1 MNRFFWV
8 FFLLFTPSTLLLSQ
22 QKTTEKLDRIIK
34 RDYTIIDAVIT
45 KMSSTAIEY
54 KLPNE
59 SLINVLDVKEIA
71 KINFAN
77 GKSQTF
83 NLNEKSTTPL
93 NNSTSGVNSLP
104 STSPEG
110 SNNNGIITKLPI
122 KQHTIAIL
130 PVPFVNTETQ
140 YASEEMSKLAQTDL
154 FNSFAAKELNIAP
167 LSVQDLRTTNSLLKK
182 AGINYSNID
191 ETPTE
196 ELHQI
201 LGVDHLV
208 AVKASYF
215 IERKNSTT
223 KQEVGKVDVKDNKIR
238 TDDFSATF
246 TNEIRE
252 YRYTMYFDIFKNNEK
267 IYSQTRKPFFDQQDS
282 WLDAMN
288 YMLKRC
294 PIYNKK

>member
-1 MNRFFWV
+1 MNKFFWI
-8 FFLLFTPSTLLLSQ
+8 FFLLFTPSALLFSQ

-34 RDYTIIDAVIT
+34 RDYTIIDAAIT

-71 KINFAN
+71 RINFAN

-83 NLNEKSTTPL
+83 NLSEQSITPSS
-93 NNSTSGVNSLP
+93 N

-110 SNNNGIITKLPI
+110 SNNNVTITKLPI

-140 YASEEMSKLAQTDL
+140 YSSEEMSKLAQTDL